1 MTTLAARTDMSIVGR
16 WWRTVDRWLLAALA
30 VLMLSGALFAMAAS
44 PAVAERI
51 GLSSMY
57 FVRRQMMFLPVAGF
71 VLVAFSMMDART
83 VRRAAV
89 ILFGVFFLLTGATL
103 VFGAELN
110 GAKRWLSVFGFALQ
124 PSEFLKP
131 TLIVTC
137 AWMFSEQFKNGSF
150 PGNRI
155 AAVLGLACIG
165 LLIMQPDFGQT
176 FLIFLV
182 WSVLFFMAGLPVSV
196 IALLVVAGIVTVIAA
211 YTYLPHV
218 ASRIDRF
225 LDPSSGDTYQTE
237 TAMNAFQA
245 GGFFGRGPG
254 EGMVKRALP
263 DAHTDFIFAVIGE
276 EFGLFACLGLVLLF
290 GFIVIRG
297 YLLLLREEDPFVY
310 LSVGGLLGLFGI
322 QALINIGVNLNVLPA
337 KGMTLPFI
345 SYGGSSLLAMAMAMG
360 MVLALTRRRRL
371 DRPAHYGE
379 SWAGGAAS

>member
-165 LLIMQPDFGQT
+165 FLIMQPDFGQS

>member
-57 FVRRQMMFLPVAGF
+57 FVRRQMMFLPLAGF

-110 GAKRWLSVFGFALQ
+110 GAKRWLSVFGFVLQ

-165 LLIMQPDFGQT
+165 LLIMQPDFGQS

-182 WSVLFFMAGLPVSV
+182 WSALFFMAGLPVSV

>member
-57 FVRRQMMFLPVAGF
+57 FVRRQMMFLPLAGF

>member
-30 VLMLSGALFAMAAS
+30 VLMLAGALFAMAAS

-57 FVRRQMMFLPVAGF
+57 FVRRQMMFLPLAGF
-71 VLVAFSMMDART
+71 VLVTFSMMDART
-83 VRRAAV
+83 VRRVAV

-110 GAKRWLSVFGFALQ
+110 GAKRWLSIFGFALQ

-137 AWMFSEQFKNGSF
+137 AWMFSEQFKNGAF

-165 LLIMQPDFGQT
+165 LLIMQPDFGQS

-182 WSVLFFMAGLPVSV
+182 WSALFFMAGLPVSV
-196 IALLVVAGIVTVIAA
+196 IALLVVAGIVTAIAA

-237 TAMNAFQA
+237 TAMSAFKA
-245 GGFFGRGPG
+245 GGFFGQGPG
-254 EGMVKRALP
+254 EGMVKRSLP

-371 DRPAHYGE
+371 DRPVHYGE

>member
-57 FVRRQMMFLPVAGF
+57 FVRRQMMFLPLAGF

-165 LLIMQPDFGQT
+165 LLIMQPDFGQS

>member
-165 LLIMQPDFGQT
+165 LLIMQPDFGQS